1 MKICVIMST
10 FNGEKYIDEQ
20 MYSILSQRF
29 NGELEI
35 FIRDD
40 GSTDRTIENIK
51 KYKEFK
57 TGKIKLVEGT
67 NVGASSS
74 FLEAIRNAPP
84 ADFYAFCDQDDI
96 WKDGKIGTA
105 TTAIQK
111 CSMSTPILWVSN
123 YSVVN
128 NQLDILIECAM
139 SKPVMDSV
147 YVLFFNNV
155 PGCVMVFNQ
164 ALMQQIRKMQ
174 INRIR
179 MHDILT
185 LNVALIT
192 GEVLFESVPYVLY
205 RQHENNVLGY
215 GHKKINP
222 ISWIK
227 DKLQLLIHKDS
238 YDISEYAEQVLERY
252 GEYIDLSTTEK
263 YELIRDYKKTLRN
276 KLLLL
281 SRYYT
286 RRGLGIDRSSISI
299 RCKIL
304 FELI

>member
-1 MKICVIMST
+1 MP
-10 FNGEKYIDEQ
+10 
-20 MYSILSQRF
+20 
-29 NGELEI
+29 
-35 FIRDD
+35 
-40 GSTDRTIENIK
+40 
-51 KYKEFK
+51 
-57 TGKIKLVEGT
+57 
-67 NVGASSS
+67 
-74 FLEAIRNAPP
+74 PP